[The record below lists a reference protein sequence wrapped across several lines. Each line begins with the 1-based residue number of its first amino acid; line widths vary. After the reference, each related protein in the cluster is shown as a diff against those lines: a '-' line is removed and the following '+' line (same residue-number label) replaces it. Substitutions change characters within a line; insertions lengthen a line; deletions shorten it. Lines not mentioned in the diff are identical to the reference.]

1 MKTLHFHT
9 GLTEKI
15 GILLEGNTCK
25 DIVVDRPTQ
34 EAQLYSI
41 YLGKVRNVDS
51 SIEAAFIDL
60 GMKKMGFL
68 GKSEIPFIK
77 KEENLSSY
85 LTAGASIMVQVIK
98 EAYQDK
104 GPGLTANITLNGNYI
119 IYLPKGNYIAS
130 SRKIADDVRNAWTS
144 FFKNKL
150 IEEEGIILRTNGAKA
165 SEELVMKEL
174 EELRAK
180 WKILRSGFENNR
192 APALLSDFPLA
203 PDQMLNQYQS
213 YQIKA
218 ITFDEKKILKKMQ
231 TRYPLLANKMSV
243 RNNANQIGKKTI
255 TQWLDEALKPVVKK
269 EDGITLTVEQ
279 TEALTVIDIDSSQ
292 FQSRQNKRNTLF
304 RINQKAV
311 AHCAE
316 EIRKRNLS
324 GIILIDFLKMKKKE
338 EYIIQEE
345 MKKKLNEDPIRT
357 EIYGFTNLGLMELT
371 RKRER
376 ASLDHLMIQR
386 PKILKKTVEAIGFQL
401 ERELA
406 EWNTTAIEALIIRC
420 SSAVVHFITDYL
432 QEELSDKLTYH
443 LYFYPDDGEE
453 AYTVLRAGSR
463 ELIDLYRREHPE
475 LSIDSL

>member
-255 TQWLDEALKPVVKK
+255 TQWLDEA
-269 EDGITLTVEQ
+269 
-279 TEALTVIDIDSSQ
+279 
-292 FQSRQNKRNTLF
+292 
-304 RINQKAV
+304 
-311 AHCAE
+311 
-316 EIRKRNLS
+316 
-324 GIILIDFLKMKKKE
+324 
-338 EYIIQEE
+338 
-345 MKKKLNEDPIRT
+345 
-357 EIYGFTNLGLMELT
+357 
-371 RKRER
+371 
-376 ASLDHLMIQR
+376 
-386 PKILKKTVEAIGFQL
+386 
-401 ERELA
+401 
-406 EWNTTAIEALIIRC
+406 
-420 SSAVVHFITDYL
+420 
-432 QEELSDKLTYH
+432 
-443 LYFYPDDGEE
+443 
-453 AYTVLRAGSR
+453 
-463 ELIDLYRREHPE
+463 
-475 LSIDSL
+475 